1 MYYKELIPKN
11 INKMEQLH
19 IQLAEK
25 GEQRQIERLA
35 DFYYFEKK
43 DLALAE
49 KYVLML
55 AEQGVAEYQYR
66 LGSIYSKPMNG
77 KQGYEKAFP
86 WFLKSAEA
94 GDLHAKLLLVTLYK
108 YGLGVK
114 QDQDKAMEWLNSA
127 FIQDPKESCR
137 IITEGVSEINK
148 TKNECSFND

>member
-25 GEQRQIERLA
+25 GEQRETERLA
-35 DFYYFEKK
+35 DFYYFEKN

-49 KYVLML
+49 KYVLLL
-55 AEQGVAEYQYR
+55 AEQGVTEYQYR
-66 LGSIYSKPMNG
+66 LGAIYSKPMNG
-77 KQGYEKAFP
+77 KDGYEKAFP

-127 FIQDPKESCR
+127 FIQDPKGSCR